1 MSMSNP
7 LTDARQSEEELI
19 AQTQQQLLKAITE
32 EQEKIRR
39 KDEIKNVQA
48 KGEDFEE
55 PEVSI

>member
-1 MSMSNP
+1 MSNP